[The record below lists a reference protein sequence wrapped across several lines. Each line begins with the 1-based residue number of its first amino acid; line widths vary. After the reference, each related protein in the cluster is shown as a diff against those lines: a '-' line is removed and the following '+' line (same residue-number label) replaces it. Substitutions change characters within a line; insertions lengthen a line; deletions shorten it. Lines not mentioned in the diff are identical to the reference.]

1 MKVKLSVVICVWV
14 KTRDAVL
21 DSQDPDTLIRL
32 GTRFT
37 KSWTV
42 CVWKLKV
49 GLFSLDACDV
59 LFYCEVLML
68 PCSETWRRRRR

>member
-1 MKVKLSVVICVWV
+1 MSTHRQKLMMELNELKKQIFTSVKVKLSVVICIWV

-32 GTRFT
+32 GIRFT

-42 CVWKLKV
+42 CV
-49 GLFSLDACDV
+49 
-59 LFYCEVLML
+59 
-68 PCSETWRRRRR
+68 